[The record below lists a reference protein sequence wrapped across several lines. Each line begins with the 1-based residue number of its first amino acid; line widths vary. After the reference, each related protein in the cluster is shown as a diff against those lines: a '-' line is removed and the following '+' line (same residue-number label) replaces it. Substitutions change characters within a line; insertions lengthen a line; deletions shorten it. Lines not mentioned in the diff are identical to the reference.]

1 MSDSDEAGSDRYGA
15 VQTAIGTVLLAF
27 GARGIRMITLAAA
40 GTADFER
47 EYRRRFGRSLRPA
60 PVPRHYARA
69 VRAAAAGRLFEMPEV
84 DLTGL
89 RPFESR
95 VLGALRGIPRGQV
108 RTYGWLA
115 RQAGRPGAARAAGN
129 AMARNP
135 LPLLL
140 PCHRVVP
147 ACGGLGGYAFGA
159 AIKRELLRREGLSV
173 PVPERPGRS
182 RAAVAGNA

>member
-1 MSDSDEAGSDRYGA
+1 MSDPHEAGCDRYGA
-15 VQTAIGTVLLAF
+15 VRTGIGTVLLAF
-27 GARGIRMITLAAA
+27 GARGIRMIMPGAA
-40 GTADFER
+40 GTVDFER
-47 EYRRRFGRSLRPA
+47 EYRRRFGRPLRPA
-60 PVPRHYARA
+60 PVPRRYARA

-95 VLGALRGIPRGQV
+95 VLGALREIPRGQV

-115 RQAGRPGAARAAGN
+115 RQAGSPGAARAAGN

-135 LPLLL
+135 VPLLL

-147 ACGGLGGYAFGA
+147 ARGGLGGYAFGPG
-159 AIKRELLRREGLSV
+159 IKRELLRREGLSV
-173 PVPERPGRS
+173 AGPERPGRP
-182 RAAVAGNA
+182 RATGAGRA